1 MAAPLPDNKPHHHHQ
16 QGITMMT
23 YADAGV
29 SIDAGNQLVKRIK
42 AAAASTKRPGADADL
57 GGFGGVID
65 LDAAGFPGAP
75 KLVQATDGV
84 GTKLKVAF
92 AMKKHDTVGIDLV
105 AMNVND
111 LVVQGAEPI
120 SFLDYFA
127 CGKLQIDVAAEF
139 VEGVARG
146 CREAGCALVG
156 GETAEMPDM
165 YSAGEYDAAGTATGV
180 VRYDQK
186 LLPDK
191 QAMVAGDVLLGLAS
205 SGIHSNG
212 FSLVR
217 KILENQQ
224 LGFHDQAPWEKKGIT
239 TIGESLLTPTRI
251 YVKSCLELVRKDL
264 VKGMAHITGGG
275 LLENVPRMLPDSLAA
290 QIDVSTWEVPAVFQ
304 WLRTAGNVDAMEF
317 ARVWNGGIGMVLVI
331 SAANVDE
338 ATSLLEA
345 AGEKVF
351 RIGVLV
357 KKTGEEED
365 CILENLERWG

>member
-1 MAAPLPDNKPHHHHQ
+1 MAAPDKP
-16 QGITMMT
+16 QGMT
-23 YADAGV
+23 YAGAGV
-29 SIDAGNQLVKRIK
+29 SIDAGNELVKRIK
-42 AAAASTKRPGADADL
+42 AAAASTKRPGANADL

-65 LDAAGFPGAP
+65 LQAAGFDKAP

-84 GTKLKVAF
+84 GTKLKIAF
-92 AMKKHDTVGIDLV
+92 AMNKHDTVGIDLV

-127 CGKLQIDVAAEF
+127 CGKLNVDTAASF
-139 VEGVARG
+139 VEGVANG

-165 YSAGEYDAAGTATGV
+165 YKADEYDAAGTATGV
-180 VRYDQK
+180 VQHDQK

-191 QAMVAGDVLLGLAS
+191 HTMVDGDVLLGLAS

-217 KILENQQ
+217 KILDKKKLTYQ
-224 LGFHDQAPWEKKGIT
+224 DQAPWAKGI

-251 YVKSCLELVRKDL
+251 YVKPCLGLVRKGL

-275 LLENVPRMLPDSLAA
+275 LIENVPRMLPDSLTA
-290 QIDVSTWEVPAVFQ
+290 QIDVSTWEVPEVFQ
-304 WLRTAGNVDAMEF
+304 WLKTAGNVDAMEV
-317 ARVWNGGIGMVLVI
+317 ARVWNAGIGMVI
-331 SAANVDE
+331 ITSAARVDE
-338 ATSLLEA
+338 AESLLEA
-345 AGEKVF
+345 AGEKVL

-357 KKTGEEED
+357 KKSEEE
-365 CILENLERWG
+365 CILKNLGRWG